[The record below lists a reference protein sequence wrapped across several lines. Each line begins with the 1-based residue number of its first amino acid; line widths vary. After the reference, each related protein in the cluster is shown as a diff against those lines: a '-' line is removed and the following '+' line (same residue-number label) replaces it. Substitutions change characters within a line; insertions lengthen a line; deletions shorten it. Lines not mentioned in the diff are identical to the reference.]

1 MSQRLQDR
9 REVAAGTR
17 AQVLGFEDGRF
28 YANGW
33 HTTGEMGGIITPPL
47 KLLDSLYLGVN
58 DQWVGPATRF
68 TSGWGYMRYALPPI
82 DGIGLERTDVAP
94 DGRRGALIGLKLTN
108 PKKNR
113 KRVNV
118 MVDAHSE
125 LMTQYPW
132 GFGGTVPNASDNAA
146 DSGAFDNGSL
156 VFRDTGRA
164 TGRDRQPLLHGDR
177 RLRPRS
183 RERRRPG
190 PATTARSA
198 RAAAVPADQT
208 PAPMPSE
215 CDDGPFGRGT
225 GGRLHYHVDVPG
237 SGSTTL
243 WIAVAGS
250 ENSVGEARSEFAA
263 LTADP
268 AGLLAEKKASRQ
280 ALARWSKLTL
290 PGDSAA
296 AGLDRVGQAEP
307 RRPHAGR
314 EGRRHPLDQPGQGVD
329 ARGLACRSMRWI
341 GAGFPDYPWLF
352 GVDGEYTAHAAV
364 TLGQF
369 DADQGPHAG
378 AARHLRHPQRR
389 LGRGR
394 ARGRRRRLG
403 LVRQGLAPHQPGRAR
418 SATTST
424 RTRSSSSRA
433 PWR

>member
-1 MSQRLQDR
+1 MRLTRSIGLGIALAALAAGPAQAAESELSVTQRLQDR

-132 GFGGTVPNASDNAA
+132 GFGGTVPNASENAA
-146 DSGAFDNGSL
+146 DSGSFDNGSL
-156 VFRDTGRA
+156 VFRDTGTL

-183 RERRRPG
+183 RERRHRARPLRPVRPG
-190 PATTARSA
+190 PPLCRRPDAGADAERVRRRPLRS
-198 RAAAVPADQT
+198 RH
-208 PAPMPSE
+208 
-215 CDDGPFGRGT
+215 GRPVALPRRRPGQ
-225 GGRLHYHVDVPG
+225 RLHHV
-237 SGSTTL
+237 
-243 WIAVAGS
+243 
-250 ENSVGEARSEFAA
+250 
-263 LTADP
+263 
-268 AGLLAEKKASRQ
+268 
-280 ALARWSKLTL
+280 
-290 PGDSAA
+290 
-296 AGLDRVGQAEP
+296 LD
-307 RRPHAGR
+307 
-314 EGRRHPLDQPGQGVD
+314 
-329 ARGLACRSMRWI
+329 
-341 GAGFPDYPWLF
+341 
-352 GVDGEYTAHAAV
+352 
-364 TLGQF
+364 
-369 DADQGPHAG
+369 
-378 AARHLRHPQRR
+378 
-389 LGRGR
+389 
-394 ARGRRRRLG
+394 RRRRLG
-403 LVRQGLAPHQPGRAR
+403 ELGRRGAQRAR
-418 SATTST
+418 
-424 RTRSSSSRA
+424 RS
-433 PWR
+433 